1 MKLSFM
7 VAESPLGYTRV
18 RSRKE
23 VAQMLEE
30 LREAYQSLA
39 PEKRRAVKNQISDS
53 LGSQPQLEP
62 ECLPMV
68 TFGSLRRVNG

>member
-1 MKLSFM
+1 MKLSFI
-7 VAESPLGYTRV
+7 VAEKPLAYARV
-18 RSRKE
+18 RSRRE

-53 LGSQPQLEP
+53 LGSQPQFES

-68 TFGSLRRVNG
+68 TFGSLRRING